1 MPLSSSSV
9 RELVVER
16 GRKEGRKGSAVTDSR
31 KCAGVLM
38 PRHLSLVILLSQSQ
52 SELHEVSIMI
62 TLFQIF

>member
-38 PRHLSLVILLSQSQ
+38 PRISFVFGNTPESKSK
-52 SELHEVSIMI
+52 
-62 TLFQIF
+62 